1 MQEEYSIIL
10 QLLHVPSDPDDELLK
25 RLVNVFKE
33 KHILKTQLLIYKP
46 RNINLSA
53 LVDVLETLKT
63 LGTSDEHIKKF
74 LATDAVTWKGEAT
87 RNQDANIDPTTSQK
101 RVTWE

>member
-1 MQEEYSIIL
+1 MQEDCSNIL
-10 QLLHVPSDPDDELLK
+10 QYVHIPSDPGEKLLK
-25 RLVNVFKE
+25 RLRNVFKE
-33 KHILKTQLLIYKP
+33 KHILKTQLLVYKP

-53 LVDVLETLKT
+53 LVDVLGTLKT
-63 LGTSDEHIKKF
+63 PGTSDEHIKKF
-74 LATDAVTWKGEAT
+74 LSTDAVTWKSEAT